1 MERGP
6 IGYYGFAEYRGE
18 QIQAFIPYPLPPDP
32 PLELADGLLHKLEQ
46 ATLAV
51 GRLDAISTLL
61 PDKDLFIYAYVR
73 KEAVLSSQIEGTKSS
88 LSDLLMFE
96 ADEAPGAPVVDDV
109 VEVSTYVDAL
119 EYGLKQIAQGHSLSG
134 RLIREMHGRLLAKGR
149 GSNFHPGEFREQQ
162 NWIDGT
168 HPNNAGFVP
177 PPHAEVSACMAELV
191 NFLDAKTAD
200 DGIPTLMRAGLAHL
214 QFETIHPFLDGNG
227 RIGRLIIT
235 LLLCYAGLLRE
246 PLLYLSLYL
255 KQHRSVYYQRLDW
268 VRSAGDWERWLAFFL
283 DGVQETAEGAWA
295 ASQRLTQLFATDRS
309 LIQQNRRRANA
320 ALRVQEALM
329 ARPVASLAEVR
340 RRTGL
345 SFSGASSG
353 MDMLVD
359 MGIAREF
366 TDRRRNR
373 LFAYDEYLSILSEGT
388 EPL

>member
-6 IGYYGFAEYRGE
+6 TGHYGFTEYRGE
-18 QIQAFIPYPLPPDP
+18 QVQAFMPYPLPPDP
-32 PLELADGLLHKLEQ
+32 PLELADNLLHKLER
-46 ATLAV
+46 ATLAL

-73 KEAVLSSQIEGTKSS
+73 KEAVLSSQIEGTRSS

-96 ADEAPGAPVVDDV
+96 ADEAPGAPVDDV
-109 VEVSTYVDAL
+109 LEVSTYVDAL
-119 EYGLKQIAQGHSLSG
+119 VYGLGQIANGRSLSSQ
-134 RLIREMHGRLLAKGR
+134 LIREIHGRLLAEGR
-149 GSNFHPGEFREQQ
+149 GSSFNPGEFREQQ

-168 HPNNAGFVP
+168 HPNNARFVP
-177 PPHAEVSACMAELV
+177 PPHSAISDCMAELV
-191 NFLDAKTAD
+191 GFLDAKD
-200 DGIPTLMRAGLAHL
+200 DGIPTLVRAGLAHL

-235 LLLCYAGLLRE
+235 LFLCYAGLLQE

-268 VRSAGDWERWLAFFL
+268 VRQTGDWERWLAFFL
-283 DGVQETAEGAWA
+283 DGVQETAEGAWNT
-295 ASQRLTQLFATDRS
+295 SQRLRQLFAADRNS
-309 LIQQNRRRANA
+309 IQQNRRRANA

-329 ARPVASLAEVR
+329 ARPIVSLSEVR

-373 LFAYDEYLSILSEGT
+373 LFAYDEYLAILSEGT

>member
-6 IGYYGFAEYRGE
+6 IGSYEVTDYRGE
-18 QIQAFIPYPLPPDP
+18 QVQAFVPYPLPPDP
-32 PLELADGLLHKLEQ
+32 PLELADGLLNKLEQ
-46 ATLAV
+46 ATLAL
-51 GRLDAISTLL
+51 GRLDAISVLL

-73 KEAVLSSQIEGTKSS
+73 KEALLSSQIEGTRSS

-109 VEVSTYVDAL
+109 VEVSTYVNAL
-119 EYGLKQIAQGHSLSG
+119 EYGLEQIEQGRFISD
-134 RLIREMHGRLLAKGR
+134 RLIREIHGRLLSEGR
-149 GSNFHPGEFREQQ
+149 GSDFHPGEFRDRQ
-162 NWIDGT
+162 NWIDGS
-168 HPNNAGFVP
+168 HPNNADFVP
-177 PPHAEVSACMAELV
+177 PPHTEVPACMSELV
-191 NFLDAKTAD
+191 NFLDGRD
-200 DGIPTLMRAGLAHL
+200 DGMPELVRAGLAHL

-227 RIGRLIIT
+227 RVGRLIIT
-235 LLLCYAGLLRE
+235 LMLCYAGLLHE

-268 VRSAGDWERWLAFFL
+268 VRRTGDWERWLSFFL

-295 ASQRLTQLFATDRS
+295 TSQRLTQIFAAHRT

-320 ALRVQEALM
+320 ALRVHEALM
-329 ARPVASLAEVR
+329 ARPVASLSDVR
-340 RRTGL
+340 KRAGI

-353 MDMLVD
+353 MDMLID
-359 MGIAREF
+359 LGIARPL

>member
-6 IGYYGFAEYRGE
+6 IGYYGAADYRGE
-18 QIQAFIPYPLPPDP
+18 QVQAFIPYPLPPEP
-32 PLELADGLLHKLEQ
+32 PLELSDGLLSKLEQ
-46 ATLAV
+46 AMLAL
-51 GRLDAISTLL
+51 GRLDAISILL

-73 KEAVLSSQIEGTKSS
+73 KEALLSSQIEGTQSS

-96 ADEAPGAPVVDDV
+96 ADDARGAPVDDV
-109 VEVSTYVDAL
+109 VEVSTYVNAL
-119 EYGLKQIAQGHSLSG
+119 EYGLEQIGQGRRISAQ
-134 RLIREMHGRLLAKGR
+134 LIREIHGILLSKGR
-149 GSNFHPGEFREQQ
+149 GSNFHPGEFRDRQ
-162 NWIDGT
+162 NWIDGS
-168 HPNNAGFVP
+168 HPNNADFVP
-177 PPHAEVSACMAELV
+177 PPHTEVPACMSELV
-191 NFLDAKTAD
+191 NFLDATTTD
-200 DGIPTLMRAGLAHL
+200 DGIPTLVRAGLVHL

-235 LLLCYAGLLRE
+235 LLLCYAGLLHE

-255 KQHRSVYYQRLDW
+255 KQHCSVYYQRLDW
-268 VRSAGDWERWLAFFL
+268 VRRTGDWERWLAFFL

-295 ASQRLTQLFATDRS
+295 TSQRLTQIFAAHRT

-320 ALRVQEALM
+320 ALRVHEALM
-329 ARPVASLAEVR
+329 ARPVASLTDVR
-340 RRTGL
+340 RRAGI

-359 MGIAREF
+359 LGIARPL

-373 LFAYDEYLSILSEGT
+373 LFAYDQYLSVLSEGT

>member
-6 IGYYGFAEYRGE
+6 IGYYGFTDYHGE
-18 QIQAFIPYPLPPDP
+18 QVQAFIPYPLPPDP
-32 PLELADGLLHKLEQ
+32 PLELEDSLIHKLEQ
-46 ATLAV
+46 AALAL

-96 ADEAPGAPVVDDV
+96 ADEAPGAPVDDV

-119 EYGLKQIAQGHSLSG
+119 VYGLDQVANGRSLSS

-177 PPHAEVSACMAELV
+177 PPHTAVSDCMAELV
-191 NFLDAKTAD
+191 SFLDARD
-200 DGIPTLMRAGLAHL
+200 DGIPMLVRAGLAHL

-227 RIGRLIIT
+227 RLGRLIIT
-235 LLLCYAGLLRE
+235 LLLCQAGLLRE

-268 VRSAGDWERWLAFFL
+268 VRSTGDWERWIAFFL
-283 DGVQETAEGAWA
+283 DGIQETAEGAWNT
-295 ASQRLTQLFATDRS
+295 SQRLTQLFADDRR

-329 ARPVASLAEVR
+329 ARPIASLAEVR

-353 MDMLVD
+353 MDMLVE

>member
-6 IGYYGFAEYRGE
+6 IGYYGPAEYHGE
-18 QIQAFIPYPLPPDP
+18 QVQAFIPYPLPPDP
-32 PLELADGLLHKLEQ
+32 PLELEDSLLYKLER
-46 ATLAV
+46 AALAL

-96 ADEAPGAPVVDDV
+96 ADEAPGAPVDDV

-119 EYGLKQIAQGHSLSG
+119 VYGLDQVAKGRLLSS
-134 RLIREMHGRLLAKGR
+134 RLIREIHGRLLAKGR

-177 PPHAEVSACMAELV
+177 PPYTAVSDCMAELV
-191 NFLDAKTAD
+191 SFLDAKD
-200 DGIPTLMRAGLAHL
+200 DGIPMLARAGLAHL

-227 RIGRLIIT
+227 RLGRLIIT
-235 LLLCYAGLLRE
+235 LLLCQAGLRRE

-268 VRSAGDWERWLAFFL
+268 VRSTGDWERWMAFFL
-283 DGVQETAEGAWA
+283 DGIQETAEGAWNT
-295 ASQRLTQLFATDRS
+295 SQRLTQLFAADRR

-329 ARPVASLAEVR
+329 ARPIASLAEVR

-353 MDMLVD
+353 MDMLMD

-373 LFAYDEYLSILSEGT
+373 LFVYDAYLSILSEGT